1 MAEYSKIYARI
12 NWENEPSKKTAL
24 SAANLNKMDLA
35 LNNLDDRVIELNTIK
50 AEQSIVNDLVKEI
63 TFEQE
68 TGIFKI
74 TKQDG
79 SEVTYDTKLEK
90 IAINFEYDSLNQK
103 LIITLEDGTKQE
115 VDMESLVSEYEFF
128 DTETI
133 GFIKQEDGKI
143 TANIK
148 NGSVTEE
155 KLQPNYLAAI
165 KQQANIVIINAQ
177 KAEENAKISERWAV
191 GREEVPESLEDNS
204 KYYAEQSRNSSEQA
218 KQSEVNAKQ
227 SENVANESANLASQS
242 EKNAKISEI
251 NTKESEKSAK
261 ESEDLAREY
270 MQSALE
276 SSEQAKL
283 SESNAKQSEIN
294 ANTSAERAKKE
305 ADRASQY
312 ASVIVPTFH
321 VNWDTM
327 ELIQENTGKGIE
339 FSLEDGELK
348 FEFVEQ
354 GGVSDVN

>member
-1 MAEYSKIYARI
+1 MAEYSKTYARI
-12 NWENEPSKKTAL
+12 NSENAPSKKTAL
-24 SAANLNKMDLA
+24 SATNLNKMDLA

-155 KLQPNYLAAI
+155 KLQPNYLADI
-165 KQQANIVIINAQ
+165 KQQVNHSLQYSKIS
-177 KAEENAKISERWAV
+177 EENAKLSERWAV
-191 GREEVPESLEDNS
+191 GRENYPESIEDNS
-204 KYYAEQSRNSSEQA
+204 KYYAEQSRNSSEEA

-227 SENVANESANLASQS
+227 SENIAKESTESASQS
-242 EKNAKISEI
+242 EINAKISEENAKTSEI
-251 NTKESEKSAK
+251 NAK
-261 ESEDLAREY
+261 ESENLARGY

-276 SSEQAKL
+276 SSKE
-283 SESNAKQSEIN
+283 AKQSEVNAKESENI
-294 ANTSAERAKKE
+294 ANTMADKAKQE
-305 ADRASQY
+305 ADRAEQY
-312 ASVIVPTFH
+312 SSVIVPTFH
-321 VNWDTM
+321 IDYSTM

-339 FSLEDGELK
+339 FSLEDGELY
-348 FEFVEQ
+348 FEFVDQ
-354 GGVSDVN
+354 GGI